1 MKVLFYILYFNSYSY
16 VAKTIYH
23 RPYNFIDR
31 QYGKFLPIEKE
42 TGITFL
48 GNNVYYCNNNTV
60 KYFSWMYNC
69 ILWLDYYTRIP
80 SSYNGK
86 KKADEK

>member
-1 MKVLFYILYFNSYSY
+1 MKVLFYILIVIRMLLKLY
-16 VAKTIYH
+16 IIGLI
-23 RPYNFIDR
+23 NFIDR